1 MSSTSR
7 LIKRTTI
14 LGEGGE
20 IMEQQD
26 ILISQKT
33 SPMFVKLY
41 PDGYK
46 QLLKIK
52 DCDWKIFCACL
63 AYLERDTSKF
73 KLDKAKRVEMAML
86 CDKKVNTINMS
97 ISRLVKQ
104 QIIFR
109 ESRSNYYVN
118 DQIAYNGKETRKKF
132 NN

>member
-1 MSSTSR
+1 MTATSR
-7 LIKRTTI
+7 LIKRTTFI
-14 LGEGGE
+14 GEGGE
-20 IMEQQD
+20 VMEQQD
-26 ILISQKT
+26 ILISKN
-33 SPMFVKLY
+33 SAPMFVKLY

-46 QLLKIK
+46 RLLQIK

-63 AYLERDTSKF
+63 CYLERDSSKF
-73 KLDKAKRVEMAML
+73 KLDKSKRTEMALL